1 GARHTQETF
10 ECPASLSVII
20 DHDIEA
26 AADRVR
32 TTIALYIDGMGARTA
47 NFHFE
52 VFARMGYEETCVRV
66 QDLYLS
72 GDKRGAMA
80 AIPTSLVEDTTLIGP
95 VEKIRDDLAKWKS
108 TVLTTML

>member
-1 GARHTQETF
+1 M
-10 ECPASLSVII
+10 L
-20 DHDIEA
+20 
-26 AADRVR
+26 
-32 TTIALYIDGMGARTA
+32 ALYIGGMGARTA

-95 VEKIRDDLAKWKS
+95 VEKVRDDLAKWKE
-108 TVLTTML
+108 TVLTTMLIGGPPAFLEMAAKVLA